1 MYQKHVSLYYRSKK
15 NIYTNGT
22 GSLTF
27 NRETF
32 EAFSYRWWKFV
43 AKVEGKI
50 VFNNY
55 RYSVSTSKH
64 QNKIRNLL
72 NELKIKIDI
81 ELPLPKGINSS
92 SLQDLFETAE
102 EHLCDAFLA
111 AELKRQDRNERAK
124 IKRFEKKLEHYL
136 ENVVHFRDYE
146 IKPKSQFGRYN
157 KIAVH
162 QVVEDIENDVSN
174 ALHSFHR
181 DGFGN
186 VVFYV
191 GV

>member
-1 MYQKHVSLYYRSKK
+1 MYQKRVSLHYRVKR
-15 NIYTNGT
+15 NLYTNGT

-27 NRETF
+27 NPETF
-32 EAFSYRWWKFV
+32 EAHSYHWWKFV
-43 AKVEGKI
+43 AKVEGLI

-64 QNKIRNLL
+64 QAKIRNLL
-72 NELKIKIDI
+72 RELNIKVDL

-92 SLQDLFETAE
+92 FLQDLIVEAE
-102 EHLCDAFLA
+102 EYLCDEIGRE
-111 AELKRQDRNERAK
+111 ELKRQDRNAK
-124 IKRFEKKLEHYL
+124 AKQRRFEKRLEHYL

-146 IKPKSQFGRYN
+146 IKPRSQFGTYN
-157 KIAVH
+157 KVAVH
-162 QVVEDIENDVSN
+162 QVVEDIESDVSN
-174 ALHSFHR
+174 ALHDFHR

-186 VVFYV
+186 IVFYV